1 MNIDSMR
8 KTYAQQAL
16 DEASVA
22 DDPYEQFR
30 QWFGE
35 AEAAEHPDWLET
47 NAMTVSTVGKDGRVS
62 SRILLLKAF
71 DESGFTFFTNYHS
84 HKGQQ
89 LAENPH
95 TALCFFWPHVE
106 RQVRIEGTVEPVD
119 SELSDTY
126 FQSRPRS
133 SQLGAW
139 VSEQSQVV
147 ADRGTLEASLQD
159 REVEFAG
166 GPVPRPAHWGG
177 YRVAP
182 ETLEFWQ
189 GRPSRLHDR
198 IVYRRG
204 DDGQW
209 ERVRLSP

>member
-1 MNIDSMR
+1 
-8 KTYAQQAL
+8 
-16 DEASVA
+16 
-22 DDPYEQFR
+22 
-30 QWFGE
+30 
-35 AEAAEHPDWLET
+35 
-47 NAMTVSTVGKDGRVS
+47 MTVSTVGKDGRVS

-95 TALCFFWPHVE
+95 TAICFFWPHVE
-106 RQVRIEGTVEPVD
+106 RQVRIEGTVEKVD
-119 SELSDTY
+119 TALSDTY

-147 ADRGTLEASLQD
+147 ADRATLERDLQQH
-159 REVEFAG
+159 ETAFAD
-166 GPVPRPAHWGG
+166 GPVPRPEHWGG

-182 ETLEFWQ
+182 AIIEFWQ

-198 IVYRRG
+198 IVYPRT
-204 DDGQW
+204 DDGTWQ
-209 ERVRLSP
+209 RVRLSP